1 MWPFRSKVDAP
12 PAAGPQPVP
21 TPVIRRDWV
30 GLPPIQRLIGEHPLT
45 APSERFSDDLATH
58 HDPSISAGT
67 MGHQVS
73 AEAPAGI
80 VLALVRPST
89 RSDGPAMIPR
99 PRVQRRVDG
108 AVAESGEWDGDE
120 AASVEAR
127 PSPLP
132 ASVPAVAAHELPVVA
147 PEPVAQRLVSL
158 PPDAAPIPVP
168 PALNRPRPISTP
180 LAPNEPSEPPP
191 APHLTL
197 GQSRRLGLGPPIKRV
212 SDRSVQ
218 RTAVDATPA
227 APASPPPDG
236 EEAAQA
242 LPPASAAAASSG
254 VLAPTT
260 DRIMPIAPLD
270 PTARVV
276 ASGVDETPRLDL
288 PLARRPAA
296 GEPSAQ
302 RAASVDDAPLSAP
315 PAPVETTATASP
327 NPPSDPST
335 PQPAAVQSL
344 AQASP
349 PPRASSERR
358 PTPTSDTPMAAG
370 AASLPPSTLPLVSE
384 ARTRLAAQP
393 AAAAPELA
401 AIAPLVSARPLRPT
415 VGVQRSSDAAPSTRE
430 TQTIHTLR
438 PEPAGAAVH
447 SDPERAPTSG
457 RYDASAFPENESP
470 AMPLAP
476 VSPGRG
482 HADLASADETEP
494 VVQAYRAAAGV
505 LPPRSTEIPQPYPAP
520 QGERETRLSRGIS
533 LPLARPPGIALQRAA
548 QALADS
554 RTEPADESP
563 EPFAPTLQGAWYDSI
578 AAGAGS
584 LASSA
589 MSSGGAAAAGAV
601 GSAVGAAAS
610 SPGHQQA
617 AEPDMDEL
625 AGKLYDRIRTRLKT
639 ELLIDRE
646 RAGFLTDLR

>member
-1 MWPFRSKVDAP
+1 MWPFRRKAEASPA
-12 PAAGPQPVP
+12 AAGPPPVP
-21 TPVIRRDWV
+21 GPVIRRDWV

-58 HDPSISAGT
+58 HDPSVSAGT

-120 AASVEAR
+120 AVSDEAR

-158 PPDAAPIPVP
+158 SPDAAPIPVP
-168 PALNRPRPISTP
+168 PAPNRPRPISTP
-180 LAPNEPSEPPP
+180 LTTNEPFETPP

-212 SDRSVQ
+212 SDRSAQ
-218 RTAVDATPA
+218 RTAVDSTPA
-227 APASPPPDG
+227 PPPDPELDG
-236 EEAAQA
+236 ERTAQA
-242 LPPASAAAASSG
+242 SPPASAE
-254 VLAPTT
+254 PTA
-260 DRIMPIAPLD
+260 RS
-270 PTARVV
+270 ARVV
-276 ASGVDETPRLDL
+276 ASSIDETPRVDL
-288 PLARRPAA
+288 ALAPRPAA
-296 GEPSAQ
+296 GEPFAE

-315 PAPVETTATASP
+315 PAPVDTTATVSP
-327 NPPSDPST
+327 NPPSDPT
-335 PQPAAVQSL
+335 HPPATVQRL

-349 PPRASSERR
+349 LPRASSETR
-358 PTPTSDTPMAAG
+358 PAPRDVSARTAAG
-370 AASLPPSTLPLVSE
+370 SASLPPPTLPLVSD
-384 ARTRLAAQP
+384 ARTRIAARP
-393 AAAAPELA
+393 AAAAAGLA

-438 PEPAGAAVH
+438 PEPADAAVH
-447 SDPERAPTSG
+447 SDPERIPTSG
-457 RYDASAFPENESP
+457 WYDESTFSEDESP

-476 VSPGRG
+476 ASLGRG
-482 HADLASADETEP
+482 QPGLASADETEP
-494 VVQAYRAAAGV
+494 FVQAYRPAAGV
-505 LPPRSTEIPQPYPAP
+505 LPARSTETPRTYPPP
-520 QGERETRLSRGIS
+520 QGGRATTTIHDALSPQQEIDTGLSRGIS
-533 LPLARPPGIALQRAA
+533 LPLAPPPGIALQRAA
-548 QALADS
+548 QALAES
-554 RTEPADESP
+554 RTESADESA
-563 EPFAPTLQGAWYDSI
+563 EPFAPTVQGAWYDSI
-578 AAGAGS
+578 TAGAGS

-589 MSSGGAAAAGAV
+589 MSSGGAAAGGAV
-601 GSAVGAAAS
+601 GSAGGATAS
-610 SPGHQQA
+610 SSGHQPA
-617 AEPDMDEL
+617 AEPDMDQL